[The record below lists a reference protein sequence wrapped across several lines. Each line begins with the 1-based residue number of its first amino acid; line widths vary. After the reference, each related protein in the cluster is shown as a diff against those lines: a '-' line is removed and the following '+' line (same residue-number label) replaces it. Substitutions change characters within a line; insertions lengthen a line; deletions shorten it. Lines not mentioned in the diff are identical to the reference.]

1 MNKKR
6 LNLIVLL
13 LIGLLMP
20 SSLLAKNF
28 SDLIYNMT

>member
-6 LNLIVLL
+6 LTLIVLL

-20 SSLLAKNF
+20 SCLFAKSF